1 MPGKSSVWRVTEES
15 DTFATPLVDEQT
27 SRTLTH
33 WTFMES
39 LPLPRTGPSQTRKTW
54 SLWSK
59 ANSQSLT
66 QTRTRNWQGT
76 DYSSTIVENMTGH
89 EPLPGSPKRSV
100 GPTAS
105 SLSHTRARCS
115 PPGTS
120 QAFDHCAWVGT
131 KKLGRTL
138 WPQRAAP

>member
-1 MPGKSSVWRVTEES
+1 MPGKSSAWRVTEES
-15 DTFATPLVDEQT
+15 HTLATTLVDEQT
-27 SRTLTH
+27 SRTIIH

-54 SLWSK
+54 SLWLK

-76 DYSSTIVENMTGH
+76 DYSSTIVENMIGH
-89 EPLPGSPKRSV
+89 EPSPDSRRKSA

-115 PPGTS
+115 RPGTNQS
-120 QAFDHCAWVGT
+120 FD
-131 KKLGRTL
+131 
-138 WPQRAAP
+138 Q

>member
-15 DTFATPLVDEQT
+15 DTFATPRGGEQT

-39 LPLPRTGPSQTRKTW
+39 LTLPRTGPLPTRKTW

-66 QTRTRNWQGT
+66 QTRTRNLQGT
-76 DYSSTIVENMTGH
+76 DYSSTIVENMIGH
-89 EPLPGSPKRSV
+89 EPSPDSRRKSA

-115 PPGTS
+115 PPGTN
-120 QAFDHCAWVGT
+120 QAFDHYA
-131 KKLGRTL
+131 
-138 WPQRAAP
+138 

>member
-15 DTFATPLVDEQT
+15 DTFATPLVGEQT

-39 LPLPRTGPSQTRKTW
+39 LPSPRTGPLPTRKTW

-59 ANSQSLT
+59 ANSESLT
-66 QTRTRNWQGT
+66 QTRTRNLQGT
-76 DYSSTIVENMTGH
+76 DYSSTTVENMIGH
-89 EPLPGSPKRSV
+89 EPSPDSRRKSA

-115 PPGTS
+115 PPGTN
-120 QAFDHCAWVGT
+120 QAFDHYA
-131 KKLGRTL
+131 
-138 WPQRAAP
+138 

>member
-15 DTFATPLVDEQT
+15 DTFATPLVGEQT

-39 LPLPRTGPSQTRKTW
+39 LPLPRTGPLPTRKTW

-66 QTRTRNWQGT
+66 QTRTRNLQGT
-76 DYSSTIVENMTGH
+76 DYSSTIVENMIGH
-89 EPLPGSPKRSV
+89 EPSPDSRGNQRV
-100 GPTAS
+100 
-105 SLSHTRARCS
+105 LQLRHCHTRGRGARRQGRIRLS
-115 PPGTS
+115 TTMPR
-120 QAFDHCAWVGT
+120 
-131 KKLGRTL
+131 LGRRN
-138 WPQRAAP
+138 QD